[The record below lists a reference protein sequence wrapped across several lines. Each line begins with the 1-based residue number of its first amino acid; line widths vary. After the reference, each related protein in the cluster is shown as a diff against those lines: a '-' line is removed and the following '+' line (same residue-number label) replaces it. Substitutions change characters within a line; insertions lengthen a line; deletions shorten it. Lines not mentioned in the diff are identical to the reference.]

1 MSPSSQKK
9 TEDWGESL
17 KSVLREYAESL
28 LIALFLAVLVRVFIV
43 SAYQVP
49 TVSMNPTLLEGD
61 FIFGYKPTFGFR
73 LPFTENKIGTTPPQ
87 RGQVVIFRCPL
98 DTSQRCI
105 KRVVGVEGDRIEI
118 RGKRLIV
125 NGEMA
130 SYEARGDYGA
140 LGYVSIQE
148 SFKGDSRTI
157 LISRATEKENFGP
170 IMVPPG
176 HFFALGDNRDDS
188 HDSRN
193 WGSIPSV
200 YLESRP
206 LFVWLSFDW
215 GHPGAKK
222 TFPQVRWS
230 RLFHW
235 VD

>member
-9 TEDWGESL
+9 SEDWGESL

-49 TVSMNPTLLEGD
+49 TVSMNPTLLQGD

-73 LPFTENKIGTTPPQ
+73 LPFTDNKIGSTSPE

-105 KRVVGVEGDRIEI
+105 KRVIGIEGDRVEM
-118 RGKRLIV
+118 RGKRLII

-130 SYEARGDYGA
+130 TYEAATKDGSEYTP
-140 LGYVSIQE
+140 LKETY
-148 SFKGDSRTI
+148 KGESRTI
-157 LISRATEKENFGP
+157 LISRAKEKENFGP

-176 HFFALGDNRDDS
+176 HFFVLGDSRDSS
-188 HDSRN
+188 HDSRD
-193 WGSIPSV
+193 WGSIPLA

-215 GHPGAKK
+215 GHPEAKK
-222 TFPQVRWS
+222 TLPEVRWS